1 MKAKGVPVVVYEP
14 TLGTPEF
21 FGAGLT
27 HDLGG
32 GFKAGCDV
40 IVANRWSDEL
50 ADVAD
55 KVYTR
60 DLFKRD

>member
-21 FGAGLT
+21 FGAELT

-32 GFKAGCDV
+32 LQG
-40 IVANRWSDEL
+40 RL
-50 ADVAD
+50 R
-55 KVYTR
+55 R
-60 DLFKRD
+60 DRGQPLERRARGRGRQGVHKGSV